1 MMIGHDI
8 LSESAAADCHLDQ
21 RKPTAIL
28 IYYNIFYSRFRFF
41 FFFGRCIAGL
51 SIGFYIVL
59 FFKTP

>member
-41 FFFGRCIAGL
+41 FFFWTVYCR
-51 SIGFYIVL
+51 SIDWVLHSIV
-59 FFKTP
+59 F